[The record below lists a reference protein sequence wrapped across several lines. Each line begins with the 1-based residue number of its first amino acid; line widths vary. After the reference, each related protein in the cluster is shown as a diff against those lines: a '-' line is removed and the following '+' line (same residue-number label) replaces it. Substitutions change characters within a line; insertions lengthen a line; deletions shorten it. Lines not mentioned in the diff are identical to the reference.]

1 MNRTRTH
8 ALLGGVGLILLVN
21 AVALGGV
28 AWNRSAT
35 PDSLSRLSERELLRN
50 TDWHKENSGLS
61 LRLQWRFPSEDE
73 GAGPHSRAWAPRID
87 AKKMAELGFRM
98 PEQVDD
104 ESARHFDRQQSR
116 AALLVLELDGP
127 LYQRELQ
134 LARKKLAEAR
144 LAAAAAPSSSE
155 FAYELKYSQSA
166 LESEEKHA
174 TRLLL
179 KDVGLDLQAL
189 RARYP
194 DRQRYLIVSG
204 RVRPISLLHE
214 HIWTLGGTAS
224 SLGVDS
230 INVPHHW
237 RERLERITTQPNR
250 AADER
255 AQPFVAEVAFGRRLE
270 PWIER
275 IGSP

>member
-1 MNRTRTH
+1 MKLTRPH

-28 AWNRSAT
+28 AWNRSGE

-61 LRLQWRFPSEDE
+61 LRLQWHFPSDDE
-73 GAGPHSRAWAPRID
+73 AAGPHSRGWAPRID
-87 AKKMAELGFRM
+87 AKQMAELGFRM
-98 PEQVDD
+98 PAQVDD
-104 ESARHFDRQQSR
+104 DSARRFDRQQSR

-134 LARKKLAEAR
+134 LARKKRDEAEQASR
-144 LAAAAAPSSSE
+144 AAPGNRNLASE
-155 FAYELKYSQSA
+155 
-166 LESEEKHA
+166 LEYRQHTLISTEKHDS
-174 TRLLL
+174 RLLL

-194 DRQRYLIVSG
+194 DRQRYLIIHG

-224 SLGVDS
+224 ALGVES
-230 INVPHHW
+230 LNVPHHW

-250 AADER
+250 AADEQ
-255 AQPFVAEVAFGRRLE
+255 AQPFIAEVAFGRRLE
-270 PWIER
+270 PWIVR
-275 IGSP
+275 VDTP

>member
-1 MNRTRTH
+1 MNWTRTH

-28 AWNRSAT
+28 AWNRSGE

-61 LRLQWRFPSEDE
+61 LRLQWRFPSDDE

-98 PEQVDD
+98 PDQVDD
-104 ESARHFDRQQSR
+104 ESARRFDRQQSR

-134 LARKKLAEAR
+134 LARKKRDEAEQASR
-144 LAAAAAPSSSE
+144 AAPGNRNLASE
-155 FAYELKYSQSA
+155 LEYLQHALVSA
-166 LESEEKHA
+166 EKHDSH
-174 TRLLL
+174 LLL
-179 KDVGLDLQAL
+179 KDVGLDLQTL
-189 RARYP
+189 RSRYP
-194 DRQRYLIVSG
+194 DRQRYLIIHG
-204 RVRPISLLHE
+204 RVRPISLLHD
-214 HIWTLGGTAS
+214 HIWSLGGTAS
-224 SLGVDS
+224 ALGVDS
-230 INVPHHW
+230 LNVPHHW
-237 RERLERITTQPNR
+237 REQLEHITTQPYR
-250 AADER
+250 AADGQ
-255 AQPFVAEVAFGRRLE
+255 AQRFVAEVVFGKRLE

-275 IGSP
+275 VDAP